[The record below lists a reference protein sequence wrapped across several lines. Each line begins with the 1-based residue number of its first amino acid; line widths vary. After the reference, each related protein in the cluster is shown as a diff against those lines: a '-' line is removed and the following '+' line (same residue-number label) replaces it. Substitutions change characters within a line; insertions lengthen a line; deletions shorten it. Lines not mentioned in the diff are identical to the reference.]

1 MLVWVISVCLV
12 EIEEVHAALKEIA
25 DPVAD
30 LEDDTWRDISDP
42 DNEILQL
49 PLNLLI
55 FSSVT
60 ISA

>member
-1 MLVWVISVCLV
+1 MV
-12 EIEEVHAALKEIA
+12 EIEEVDAALEEIA

-30 LEDDTWRDISDP
+30 LEGDTRRDISDP

-60 ISA
+60 TSA